1 MVERDEFFQV
11 RSEKLERL
19 RQQGIDPYPARYKR
33 THTIKKVLEL
43 LAKRESKP
51 TDTEGRPVS
60 ITGRVIAVR
69 NMGKAAFLDI
79 RDGTGQIQGYL
90 QRDVLGDGYDLLKDL
105 DLGDFLGV
113 YGKLT
118 RTRRGEPSVSAQ
130 SITLLGKALRPPP
143 EKWRGLQDVQ
153 QRFRQREVDLLSNQ
167 GVRERFILRSK
178 VVEGIRRFLSNR
190 DFIEVETPILLAV
203 AAGGVAQPLT
213 TQHNALSRTLYLR
226 IATELHLKRCIIG
239 GLDRVFEIG
248 RIFRNEGLDARH
260 NPEFTTLESYQAYT
274 DYNEVMEMVEE
285 MVSTLAMDN
294 LGATQIQVG
303 ETSIELKPS
312 WKRLSLREA
321 IITYAG
327 LDIEE
332 YPDAQSLAAQMRERN
347 VAVTQ
352 EDSWGRLVD
361 KLLGDKVEPNLI
373 QPTFL
378 MDYPVEMT
386 PLAKR
391 IPGNPRYVERF
402 EGFIN
407 GMEVCNAYSELN
419 DPVEQRLRFEEQE
432 ELRKDHD
439 GEDFDRLDEEFLTA
453 IEYGMPPTGGLG
465 MGIDRLMMMLSGQT
479 TIREVVLF
487 PHLSWSQ
494 EDIFREVDR
503 RIQDMRS
510 EDPSITNDTLFN
522 RLSSELPGEVRSRVA
537 DGELRSR
544 IEQRSN

>member
-1 MVERDEFFQV
+1 VVERDEFFQV
-11 RSEKLERL
+11 RSEKLYRL
-19 RQQGIDPYPARYKR
+19 RQLGIDPYPARYKR
-33 THTIKKVLEL
+33 THTVQQALAL
-43 LAKRESKP
+43 LAKREAS
-51 TDTEGRPVS
+51 ESSAQSRPVS
-60 ITGRVIAVR
+60 IAGRVTGIR

-79 RDGTGQIQGYL
+79 RDGTGQIQGHL
-90 QRDVLGDGYDLLKDL
+90 QSDVLGSDFELLKEL

-113 YGKLT
+113 RGKLI
-118 RTRRGEPSVSAQ
+118 RTRRGEPSVAAQ

-143 EKWRGLQDVQ
+143 EKWHGLQDVQ
-153 QRFRQREVDLLSNQ
+153 QRFRQREVDLMSNQ
-167 GVRERFILRSK
+167 EVRERFILRSK
-178 VVEGIRRFLSNR
+178 VVEGIRRFLNNR

-203 AAGGVAQPLT
+203 AAGGVAQPFA

-260 NPEFTTLESYQAYT
+260 NPEFTTLESYQAYS
-274 DYNEVMEMVEE
+274 DYNEVMEMVET
-285 MVSTLAMDN
+285 MVSTLATDL
-294 LGATQIQVG
+294 LGDTK
-303 ETSIELKPS
+303 IEIGSTTVDLKPP
-312 WKRLSLREA
+312 WKRLSLRQA

-332 YPDAQSLAAQMRERN
+332 YPEAQSLAAQMRERN

-361 KLLGDKVEPNLI
+361 KLLGDKVEPNLV

-378 MDYPVEMT
+378 IDYPVEMT

-419 DPVEQRLRFEEQE
+419 DPIEQRLRFEEQE
-432 ELRKDHD
+432 ELRKGHG
-439 GEDFDRLDEEFLTA
+439 GENFDRLDEEFLTA
-453 IEYGMPPTGGLG
+453 VEYGMPPTGGLG
-465 MGIDRLMMMLSGQT
+465 MGIDRLMMMLSGQS

-503 RIQDMRS
+503 RVQEVRESVPDATAEHIYKLLD
-510 EDPSITNDTLFN
+510 
-522 RLSSELPGEVRSRVA
+522 SELPNEVRTRVA

-544 IEQRSN
+544 IEQRS

>member
-1 MVERDEFFQV
+1 M
-11 RSEKLERL
+11 
-19 RQQGIDPYPARYKR
+19 
-33 THTIKKVLEL
+33 
-43 LAKRESKP
+43 
-51 TDTEGRPVS
+51 
-60 ITGRVIAVR
+60 
-69 NMGKAAFLDI
+69 
-79 RDGTGQIQGYL
+79 
-90 QRDVLGDGYDLLKDL
+90 
-105 DLGDFLGV
+105 
-113 YGKLT
+113 
-118 RTRRGEPSVSAQ
+118 
-130 SITLLGKALRPPP
+130 
-143 EKWRGLQDVQ
+143 
-153 QRFRQREVDLLSNQ
+153 SNQ
-167 GVRERFILRSK
+167 EVRERFILRSK
-178 VVEGIRRFLSNR
+178 VVEGIRRFLNNR

-203 AAGGVAQPLT
+203 AAGGVAQPFST
-213 TQHNALSRTLYLR
+213 EHNALSRTLYLR

-239 GLDRVFEIG
+239 GLDRIFEIG

-260 NPEFTTLESYQAYT
+260 NPEFTTLESYQAYS
-274 DYNEVMEMVEE
+274 DYNEVMEMVET
-285 MVSTLAMDN
+285 MVSSLATDL
-294 LGATQIQVG
+294 LGGTQIEIGSTTVD
-303 ETSIELKPS
+303 LKPP

-321 IITYAG
+321 ILTYAG

-361 KLLGDKVEPNLI
+361 KLLGDKVEPNLV

-378 MDYPVEMT
+378 IDYPVEMT

-432 ELRKDHD
+432 ELRRAHG

-453 IEYGMPPTGGLG
+453 VEYGMPPTGGLG
-465 MGIDRLMMMLSGQT
+465 MGIDRLMMLLSGQS

-503 RIQDMRS
+503 RVQEIRAEDAAISS
-510 EDPSITNDTLFN
+510 ESLYQ
-522 RLSSELPGEVRSRVA
+522 RLDSELPNEVRSRIA

-544 IEQRSN
+544 IG

>member
-1 MVERDEFFQV
+1 VVERDEFFQV
-11 RSEKLERL
+11 RSEKLDRL
-19 RQQGIDPYPARYKR
+19 RQQGIDPYPARYQR
-33 THTIKKVLEL
+33 THTIQKALAL
-43 LAKRESKP
+43 LAKREAK
-51 TDTEGRPVS
+51 DTLAQGRPVS
-60 ITGRVIAVR
+60 IAGRVTGIR

-79 RDGTGQIQGYL
+79 RDGTGQIQGHL
-90 QRDVLGDGYDLLKDL
+90 QSDVLGNGFDLLKEL
-105 DLGDFLGV
+105 DLGDFLGIR
-113 YGKLT
+113 GKLI
-118 RTRRGEPSVSAQ
+118 RTRRGEPSVAAQ
-130 SITLLGKALRPPP
+130 SITFLGKALRPPP
-143 EKWRGLQDVQ
+143 EKWHGLQDVQ
-153 QRFRQREVDLLSNQ
+153 QRFRQREVDLMSNQ
-167 GVRERFILRSK
+167 EVRERFILRSK
-178 VVEGIRRFLSNR
+178 VVEGIRRFLNNR

-203 AAGGVAQPLT
+203 AAGGVAQPFST
-213 TQHNALSRTLYLR
+213 EHNALGRTLYLR

-248 RIFRNEGLDARH
+248 RIFRNEGLDAKH
-260 NPEFTTLESYQAYT
+260 NPEFTTLESYQAYS
-274 DYNEVMEMVEE
+274 DYNEVMEMVET
-285 MVSTLAMDN
+285 MVSTLATDL
-294 LGATQIQVG
+294 LGGTKI
-303 ETSIELKPS
+303 ETGGTTVDLKPP

-321 IITYAG
+321 IVTYAG

-347 VAVTQ
+347 VVVTQ

-361 KLLGDKVEPNLI
+361 KLLGDKVEPNLV

-378 MDYPVEMT
+378 IDYPVEMT

-432 ELRKDHD
+432 ALRKAHG

-453 IEYGMPPTGGLG
+453 VEYGMPPTGGLG
-465 MGIDRLMMMLSGQT
+465 MGIDRLMMLLSGQS

-494 EDIFREVDR
+494 EEIFREVDR
-503 RIQDMRS
+503 RVQEIRAEDAAITS
-510 EDPSITNDTLFN
+510 ELLYK
-522 RLSSELPGEVRSRVA
+522 RLDSELPNEVRSRIA

-544 IEQRSN
+544 IG

>member
-43 LAKRESKP
+43 LAKREYKP
-51 TDTEGRPVS
+51 KPTEGRPVS
-60 ITGRVIAVR
+60 ITGRVTAVR

-90 QRDVLGDGYDLLKDL
+90 QRDVLGDDYNLLKDL

-143 EKWRGLQDVQ
+143 EKWHGLQDVQ

-167 GVRERFILRSK
+167 EVRERFILRSK

-203 AAGGVAQPLT
+203 AAGGVAQPFS

-226 IATELHLKRCIIG
+226 IATELHLKRCVIG

-274 DYNEVMEMVEE
+274 DYNEVMEMVEK
-285 MVSTLAMDN
+285 MVSTLASDN
-294 LGATQIQVG
+294 LGTTQIQVG

-361 KLLGDKVEPNLI
+361 KLLGDKVEPHLI

-378 MDYPVEMT
+378 IDYPVEMT

-391 IPGNPRYVERF
+391 ISGNPRYVERF

-432 ELRKDHD
+432 ELRKDHE

-479 TIREVVLF
+479 TIREVILF

-503 RIQDMRS
+503 RIQDLRS
-510 EDPSITNDTLFN
+510 EEPSITAETLFS
-522 RLSSELPGEVRSRVA
+522 RLSSELPDEVRTRVA

-544 IEQRSN
+544 IEQRS

>member
-11 RSEKLERL
+11 RSEKLDRL
-19 RQQGIDPYPARYKR
+19 RQQGIDPYPARYQR
-33 THTIKKVLEL
+33 THTIQKALAL
-43 LAKRESKP
+43 LAKREAK
-51 TDTEGRPVS
+51 DTLAQGRPVS
-60 ITGRVIAVR
+60 IAGRVTGIR

-79 RDGTGQIQGYL
+79 RDGTAQIQGHL
-90 QRDVLGDGYDLLKDL
+90 QSDVLGNGFDLLKEL
-105 DLGDFLGV
+105 DLGDFLGIR
-113 YGKLT
+113 GKLI
-118 RTRRGEPSVSAQ
+118 RTRRGEPSVAAQ
-130 SITLLGKALRPPP
+130 SITFLGKALRPPP
-143 EKWRGLQDVQ
+143 EKWHGLQDVQ
-153 QRFRQREVDLLSNQ
+153 QRFRQREVDLMSNQ
-167 GVRERFILRSK
+167 EVRERFILRSK
-178 VVEGIRRFLSNR
+178 VVEGIRRFLNNR

-203 AAGGVAQPLT
+203 AAGGVAQPFST
-213 TQHNALSRTLYLR
+213 EHNALGRTLYLR

-260 NPEFTTLESYQAYT
+260 NPEFTTLESYQAYS
-274 DYNEVMEMVEE
+274 DYNEVMEMVET
-285 MVSTLAMDN
+285 MVSTLATD
-294 LGATQIQVG
+294 LLGGTKIETGGATVD
-303 ETSIELKPS
+303 LKPP

-321 IITYAG
+321 IVTYAG

-347 VAVTQ
+347 VVVTQ

-361 KLLGDKVEPNLI
+361 KLLGDKVEPNLV

-378 MDYPVEMT
+378 IDYPVEMT

-432 ELRKDHD
+432 QLRKDHG

-453 IEYGMPPTGGLG
+453 VEYGMPPTGGLG
-465 MGIDRLMMMLSGQT
+465 MGIDRLMMLLSGQS

-494 EDIFREVDR
+494 EEIFREVDR
-503 RIQDMRS
+503 RVQEIRAEDAASTS
-510 EDPSITNDTLFN
+510 ESLYK
-522 RLSSELPGEVRSRVA
+522 RLDSELPNEVRSRIA

-544 IEQRSN
+544 IG

>member
-1 MVERDEFFQV
+1 VVERDEFFQV

-19 RQQGIDPYPARYKR
+19 RQQGIDPYPARYPR
-33 THTIKKVLEL
+33 THTIQRALAL
-43 LAKRESKP
+43 LTQRESKA
-51 TDTEGRPVS
+51 TSAEGRPVS
-60 ITGRVIAVR
+60 VTGRVIAIR

-90 QRDVLGDGYDLLKDL
+90 QRDVLGDSYDLLKEL

-113 YGKLT
+113 RGKLT
-118 RTRRGEPSVSAQ
+118 RTRRGEPSVAAQ

-143 EKWRGLQDVQ
+143 EKWHGLQDVQ

-167 GVRERFILRSK
+167 EVRERFILRSK
-178 VVEGIRRFLSNR
+178 VVDGIRRFLNNR

-203 AAGGVAQPLT
+203 AAGGVAQPFA

-239 GLDRVFEIG
+239 GLDRVYEIG
-248 RIFRNEGLDARH
+248 RVFRNEGLDARH

-274 DYNEVMEMVEE
+274 DYNEVMEMVET
-285 MVSTLAMDN
+285 MVSTLASDH
-294 LGATQIQVG
+294 LGTTQIQVG
-303 ETSIELKPS
+303 ETAIDLKPS

-332 YPDAQSLAAQMRERN
+332 YPEAASLAVQMRERN
-347 VAVTQ
+347 IAVTQ

-361 KLLGDKVEPNLI
+361 KLLGDKVEPNLV

-378 MDYPVEMT
+378 IDYPVEMT

-432 ELRKDHD
+432 ELRKFHG

-453 IEYGMPPTGGLG
+453 VEYGMPPTGGLG
-465 MGIDRLMMMLSGQT
+465 MGIDRLMMLLSGQS

-503 RIQDMRS
+503 RLQDIRT
-510 EDPSITNDTLFN
+510 EDSAITPEGLFR
-522 RLSSELPGEVRSRVA
+522 RLSAELPNEVRTRIA

-544 IEQRSN
+544 IEQGN

>member
-19 RQQGIDPYPARYKR
+19 RQQGIDPYPARYPR
-33 THTIKKVLEL
+33 THTIQRALAL
-43 LAKRESKP
+43 LTQRESKA
-51 TDTEGRPVS
+51 TSAEGRPVS
-60 ITGRVIAVR
+60 VTGRVIAIR

-90 QRDVLGDGYDLLKDL
+90 QRDVLGDSYDLLKEL

-113 YGKLT
+113 RGKLT
-118 RTRRGEPSVSAQ
+118 RTRRGEPSVAAQ

-143 EKWRGLQDVQ
+143 EKWHGLQDVQ

-167 GVRERFILRSK
+167 EVRERFILRSK
-178 VVEGIRRFLSNR
+178 VVDGIRRFLNNR

-203 AAGGVAQPLT
+203 AAGGVAQPFA

-239 GLDRVFEIG
+239 GLDRVYEIG
-248 RIFRNEGLDARH
+248 RVFRNEGLDARH
-260 NPEFTTLESYQAYT
+260 NPEFTTLESYHAYT
-274 DYNEVMEMVEE
+274 DYNEVMEMVET
-285 MVSTLAMDN
+285 MVSTLASDH
-294 LGATQIQVG
+294 LGTTQIQVG
-303 ETSIELKPS
+303 ETAIDLKPS

-332 YPDAQSLAAQMRERN
+332 YPEAASLAVQMRERN
-347 VAVTQ
+347 IAVTQ

-361 KLLGDKVEPNLI
+361 KLLGDKVEPNLV

-378 MDYPVEMT
+378 IDYPVEMT

-432 ELRKDHD
+432 ELRKFHG

-453 IEYGMPPTGGLG
+453 VEYGMPPTGGLG
-465 MGIDRLMMMLSGQT
+465 MGIDRLMMLLSGQS

-503 RIQDMRS
+503 RLQDIRT
-510 EDPSITNDTLFN
+510 EDSVITPEGLFR
-522 RLSSELPGEVRSRVA
+522 RLSAELPNEVRTRIA

-544 IEQRSN
+544 IEQGN

>member
-19 RQQGIDPYPARYKR
+19 RQQGIDPYPARYQR
-33 THTIKKVLEL
+33 THTIQKALEL
-43 LAKRESKP
+43 LAKRESKATP
-51 TDTEGRPVS
+51 SQDRPVS
-60 ITGRVIAVR
+60 IAGRVTAIR

-79 RDGTGQIQGYL
+79 RDGTGQMQAHL
-90 QRDVLGDGYDLLKDL
+90 RRDTLGSDYDLLKEL

-113 YGKLT
+113 RGKLLRT
-118 RTRRGEPSVSAQ
+118 RTGEPTVEARGM
-130 SITLLGKALRPPP
+130 TLLGKALRPPP
-143 EKWRGLQDVQ
+143 EKWHGLQDVQ

-167 GVRERFILRSK
+167 EVRERFILRSK
-178 VVEGIRRFLSNR
+178 VVDGIRRFLNNR

-203 AAGGVAQPLT
+203 AAGGVAQPFA

-239 GLDRVFEIG
+239 GLDRVYEIG

-274 DYNEVMEMVEE
+274 DYNEVMAMVET
-285 MVSTLAMDN
+285 MVSTLAHDL
-294 LGATQIQVG
+294 LGSTRIQLG
-303 ETSIELKPS
+303 ETSVDLKPP
-312 WKRLSLREA
+312 WKRLPLREA

-327 LDIEE
+327 IDVEE
-332 YPDAQSLAAQMRERN
+332 YPDAPSLAAQMRERN
-347 VAVTQ
+347 VVVTQ

-361 KLLGDKVEPNLI
+361 KLLGDKVEPNLV

-378 MDYPVEMT
+378 IDYPVEMT

-402 EGFIN
+402 EAFVN
-407 GMEVCNAYSELN
+407 GMEIANAYSELN

-432 ELRKDHD
+432 ELRKLHG

-453 IEYGMPPTGGLG
+453 VEYGMPPTGGLG
-465 MGIDRLMMMLSGQT
+465 MGIDRLMMLLSGQT

-503 RIQDMRS
+503 RLQEMRT
-510 EDPSITNDTLFN
+510 EDSTLTPEGLFQ
-522 RLSSELPGEVRSRVA
+522 RLSSELPDEVRSRIA

-544 IEQRSN
+544 IAQRS

>member
-1 MVERDEFFQV
+1 VVERDEFFQV

-19 RQQGIDPYPARYKR
+19 RQQGIDPYPARYPR
-33 THTIKKVLEL
+33 THTIQRALAL
-43 LAKRESKP
+43 LTQRESKA
-51 TDTEGRPVS
+51 TSAEGRPVS
-60 ITGRVIAVR
+60 VTGRVIAIR

-90 QRDVLGDGYDLLKDL
+90 QRDVLGDSYDLLKEL

-113 YGKLT
+113 RGKLT
-118 RTRRGEPSVSAQ
+118 RTRRGEPSVAAQ

-143 EKWRGLQDVQ
+143 EKWHGLQDVQ

-167 GVRERFILRSK
+167 EVRERFILRSK
-178 VVEGIRRFLSNR
+178 VVDGIRRFLNNR

-203 AAGGVAQPLT
+203 AAGGVAQPFA

-239 GLDRVFEIG
+239 GLDRVYEIG
-248 RIFRNEGLDARH
+248 RVFRNEGLDARH

-274 DYNEVMEMVEE
+274 DYNEVMEMVET
-285 MVSTLAMDN
+285 MVSTLASDH
-294 LGATQIQVG
+294 LGTTQIQVG
-303 ETSIELKPS
+303 ETAIDLKPS

-332 YPDAQSLAAQMRERN
+332 YPEAASLAVQMRERN
-347 VAVTQ
+347 IAVTQ

-361 KLLGDKVEPNLI
+361 KLLGDKVEPNLV

-378 MDYPVEMT
+378 IDYPVEMT

-432 ELRKDHD
+432 ELRKSHG

-453 IEYGMPPTGGLG
+453 VEYGMPPTGGLG
-465 MGIDRLMMMLSGQT
+465 MGIDRLMMLLSGQS

-503 RIQDMRS
+503 RLQDIRTGDS
-510 EDPSITNDTLFN
+510 AITPEGLFQ
-522 RLSSELPGEVRSRVA
+522 RLSAELPNEVRTRIA

-544 IEQRSN
+544 IESSN

>member
-11 RSEKLERL
+11 RSEKLYRL
-19 RQQGIDPYPARYKR
+19 RQLGIDPYPARYKR
-33 THTIKKVLEL
+33 THTVQQALAL
-43 LAKRESKP
+43 LAKREAS
-51 TDTEGRPVS
+51 ESSAQSRPVS
-60 ITGRVIAVR
+60 IAGRVTGIR
-69 NMGKAAFLDI
+69 NMGKATFLDI
-79 RDGTGQIQGYL
+79 RDGTGQIQGHL
-90 QRDVLGDGYDLLKDL
+90 QSDVLGSDFELLKEL

-113 YGKLT
+113 RGKLI
-118 RTRRGEPSVSAQ
+118 RTRRGEPSVAAQ

-143 EKWRGLQDVQ
+143 EKWHGLQDVQ
-153 QRFRQREVDLLSNQ
+153 QRFRQREVDLMSNQ
-167 GVRERFILRSK
+167 EVRERFILRSK
-178 VVEGIRRFLSNR
+178 VVEGIRRFLNNR

-203 AAGGVAQPLT
+203 AAGGVAQPFA

-248 RIFRNEGLDARH
+248 RIFRTEGLDARH
-260 NPEFTTLESYQAYT
+260 NPEFTTLESYQAYS
-274 DYNEVMEMVEE
+274 DYNEVMEMVET
-285 MVSTLAMDN
+285 MVSTLATDL
-294 LGATQIQVG
+294 LGDTK
-303 ETSIELKPS
+303 IEIGSTTVDLKPP
-312 WKRLSLREA
+312 WKRLSLRQA

-332 YPDAQSLAAQMRERN
+332 YPEAQSLAAQMRERN

-361 KLLGDKVEPNLI
+361 KLLGDKVEPNLV

-378 MDYPVEMT
+378 IDYPVEMT

-419 DPVEQRLRFEEQE
+419 DPIEQRLRFEEQE
-432 ELRKDHD
+432 ELRKGHG
-439 GEDFDRLDEEFLTA
+439 GENFDRLDEEFLTA
-453 IEYGMPPTGGLG
+453 VEYGMPPTGGLG
-465 MGIDRLMMMLSGQT
+465 MGIDRLMMMLSGQS

-503 RIQDMRS
+503 RVQEVRESAPDATAEHIYKLLD
-510 EDPSITNDTLFN
+510 
-522 RLSSELPGEVRSRVA
+522 SELPNEVRTRVA

-544 IEQRSN
+544 IEQRS

>member
-1 MVERDEFFQV
+1 VVERDEFFQI
-11 RSEKLERL
+11 RSEKLDRL
-19 RQQGIDPYPARYKR
+19 RQQGIDPYPARYQR
-33 THTIKKVLEL
+33 THTIKKALVL
-43 LAKRESKP
+43 LAKREANESP
-51 TDTEGRPVS
+51 AQGRPVS
-60 ITGRVIAVR
+60 IAGRVTGIR

-79 RDGTGQIQGYL
+79 RDGTGQIQGHL
-90 QRDVLGDGYDLLKDL
+90 QSDVLGSDFDLLKEL

-113 YGKLT
+113 RGKLI
-118 RTRRGEPSVSAQ
+118 RTRRGEPSVAAQ

-143 EKWRGLQDVQ
+143 EKWHGLQDVQ
-153 QRFRQREVDLLSNQ
+153 QRFRQREVDLMSNQ
-167 GVRERFILRSK
+167 EVRERFILRSK
-178 VVEGIRRFLSNR
+178 VVEGIRRFLNNR

-203 AAGGVAQPLT
+203 AAGGVAQPFST
-213 TQHNALSRTLYLR
+213 EHNALSRTLYLR

-239 GLDRVFEIG
+239 GLDRIFEIG

-260 NPEFTTLESYQAYT
+260 NPEFTTLESYQAYS
-274 DYNEVMEMVEE
+274 DYNEVMEMVET
-285 MVSTLAMDN
+285 MVSSLATDL
-294 LGATQIQVG
+294 LGGTQIEIGSTTVD
-303 ETSIELKPS
+303 LKPP

-321 IITYAG
+321 ILTYAG

-361 KLLGDKVEPNLI
+361 KLLGDKVEPNLV

-378 MDYPVEMT
+378 IDYPVEMT

-432 ELRKDHD
+432 ELRRAHG

-453 IEYGMPPTGGLG
+453 VEYGMPPTGGLG
-465 MGIDRLMMMLSGQT
+465 MGIDRLMMLLSGQS

-503 RIQDMRS
+503 RVQKIRAEDAAISS
-510 EDPSITNDTLFN
+510 ESLYQ
-522 RLSSELPGEVRSRVA
+522 RLDSELPNEVRSRIA

-544 IEQRSN
+544 IG